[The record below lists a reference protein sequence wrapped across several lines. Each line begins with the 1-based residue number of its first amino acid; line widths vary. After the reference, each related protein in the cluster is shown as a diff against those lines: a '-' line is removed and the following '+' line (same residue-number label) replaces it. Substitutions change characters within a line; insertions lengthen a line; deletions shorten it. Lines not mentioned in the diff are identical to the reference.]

1 MEDRSKRL
9 ERIEFLEETSTLP
22 EVSNYHSQPSLNIL
36 HLSSLLRSPQSTY
49 PPQSSTPVN
58 ILAFPLPL
66 TPRPEIGHNFLLST
80 TRGFVGH

>member
-36 HLSSLLRSPQSTY
+36 HLSSLFRSP
-49 PPQSSTPVN
+49 
-58 ILAFPLPL
+58 
-66 TPRPEIGHNFLLST
+66 
-80 TRGFVGH
+80 